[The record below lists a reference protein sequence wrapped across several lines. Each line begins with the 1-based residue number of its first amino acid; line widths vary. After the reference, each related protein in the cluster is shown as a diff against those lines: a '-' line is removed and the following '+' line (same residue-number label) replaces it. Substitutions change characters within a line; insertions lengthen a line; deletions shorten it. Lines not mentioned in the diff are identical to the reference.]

1 MTQKNSA
8 QEFGPRE
15 LEFFWRI
22 SESVVSGRYLKEIL
36 QLIVTMTAE
45 TMGSEICSI
54 LLLDEKKQE
63 LAIGATQALSE
74 DYIRKPNIKIGES
87 VSGRAVKERHPIA
100 VLDVTKEKQFR
111 FPDIARREKIVS
123 MLSVPMMVGKRTI
136 GVVNVYT
143 NEPRSFITTEIKL
156 LQAVANQAA
165 VAIQNTSLHEEVVAV
180 RNAAE
185 TQKILN
191 RAKAVLAQTM
201 HLSEDE
207 AHRLLLRSSRDNRKS
222 LREVAEAVIL
232 AFATRNKH
240 TM

>member
-1 MTQKNSA
+1 MTPKNSA

-15 LEFFWRI
+15 LEFFWKI
-22 SESVVSGRYLKEIL
+22 SESVVSGQYLKEIL
-36 QLIVTMTAE
+36 HLIVTMTAE

-74 DYIRKPNIKIGES
+74 DYIRKPNIKVGES

-111 FPDIARREKIVS
+111 FPDIARKEKIVS
-123 MLSVPMMVGKRTI
+123 MLSVPMMLGKRAI

-143 NEPRSFITTEIKL
+143 TEPRPFIQAEIRL

-165 VAIQNTSLHEEVVAV
+165 VAIQNTSLQEEVVAA

-191 RAKAVLAQTM
+191 RAKAVLHKTM

-207 AHRLLLRSSRDNRKS
+207 AHRLLLRSSRNNRKS

-232 AFATRNKH
+232 AFDTGNNH
-240 TM
+240 PI

>member
-1 MTQKNSA
+1 MTHKNSA

-15 LEFFWRI
+15 LEFFWKI
-22 SESVVSGRYLKEIL
+22 SESVVSGQYLKEIL
-36 QLIVTMTAE
+36 HLIVTMTAE

-74 DYIRKPNIKIGES
+74 DYIRKPNIKVGES

-100 VLDVTKEKQFR
+100 VLDVTREKQFR

-123 MLSVPMMVGKRTI
+123 MLSVPMMVGKRAI

-143 NEPRSFITTEIKL
+143 TEPRPFIQAEIKL

-165 VAIQNTSLHEEVVAV
+165 VAIQNTSLQEEVVAA

-191 RAKAVLAQTM
+191 RAKAVLQKTM

-207 AHRLLLRSSRDNRKS
+207 AHRLLLRSSRNNRKT

-232 AFATRNKH
+232 AFDTGNNH
-240 TM
+240 PI